1 MRKVFI
7 LCVFCCIFLSGCM
20 DKTEAEDRGYVITVG
35 VDMGENERYDISF
48 VTADLSGDGSD
59 IKGKVINVSADSIV
73 EALKKGDSNTNK
85 LLYLGQ
91 LKTVVL
97 GESIL
102 GDSEGLYEF
111 LSQLENNRDVSI
123 KTIMLGTEK
132 KASEVTKEISEKEFS
147 AGVYIYDFYKN
158 SAEKTAFTEKME
170 LENFISSIREN
181 KSVTV
186 PLIDFNDDDIKI
198 EGAIIVGEN
207 GVSRKIEDKD
217 VMSDIWLKNKG
228 EGAVIVNEEGDT
240 LSILDN
246 YCKYKFY
253 EKDGKLFCDINITGR
268 GSTDSLYNGGNTGD
282 LEGYFENVM
291 EEDIESY
298 INLLQKDLKLD
309 PLGFSRKLRKY
320 KNNLY
325 YKYGEDNSFY
335 NMNFNVNCDIKIKS
349 IGMGG

>member
-147 AGVYIYDFYKN
+147 AGVYIYDFYK
-158 SAEKTAFTEKME
+158 K
-170 LENFISSIREN
+170 
-181 KSVTV
+181 
-186 PLIDFNDDDIKI
+186 
-198 EGAIIVGEN
+198 
-207 GVSRKIEDKD
+207 VSC
-217 VMSDIWLKNKG
+217 
-228 EGAVIVNEEGDT
+228 
-240 LSILDN
+240 IL
-246 YCKYKFY
+246 
-253 EKDGKLFCDINITGR
+253 
-268 GSTDSLYNGGNTGD
+268 
-282 LEGYFENVM
+282 
-291 EEDIESY
+291 
-298 INLLQKDLKLD
+298 
-309 PLGFSRKLRKY
+309 
-320 KNNLY
+320 
-325 YKYGEDNSFY
+325 
-335 NMNFNVNCDIKIKS
+335 
-349 IGMGG
+349 